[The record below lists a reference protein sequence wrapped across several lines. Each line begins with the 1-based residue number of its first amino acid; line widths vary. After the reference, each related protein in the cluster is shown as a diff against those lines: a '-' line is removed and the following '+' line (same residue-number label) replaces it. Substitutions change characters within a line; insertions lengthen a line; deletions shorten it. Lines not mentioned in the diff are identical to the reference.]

1 MAGTPA
7 PCQTRSVTRHRRFEF
22 CFFASLAVAIAVEGA
37 ASFDHAARAEETR
50 PSAAVDMTRLLEA
63 LGRHARDVRGL
74 AEKGGQK
81 SHLRYEE
88 LDGDGKASTWTETDF
103 RRTDGKTTIVKST
116 KDGRDN
122 TATAREEQQKRH
134 AEEKKKK
141 KKDEI
146 GIPFEPNE
154 QPKYSF
160 SIAATDPLNPARVR
174 IHFEPK
180 GEPSDKTFIGEAWV
194 DSVRGVMLMNTEFI
208 SLSTIDIPARQLF
221 HSNMANKGV
230 EAMVSSSVTR
240 ITILLCKEMRNARC
254 RFHETSECQIS
265 VCVRNPIPPARIRT
279 EITIRLAGLS

>member
-194 DSVRGVMLMNTEFI
+194 DSVRGVMLTVSGTFSKNPSFVDHASMRAEFEATSPI
-208 SLSTIDIPARQLF
+208 GPMPSTIDFEGEGSFLWVFRKKIRV
-221 HSNMANKGV
+221 H
-230 EAMVSSSVTR
+230 VTVGEY
-240 ITILLCKEMRNARC
+240 T
-254 RFHETSECQIS
+254 
-265 VCVRNPIPPARIRT
+265 
-279 EITIRLAGLS
+279 AGP